1 MKQMKL
7 VQTLPLIMT
16 ADELETMQ
24 RQMPITDPSSQAAE
38 EQLQTLI
45 RNGLL
50 LQIDWSG
57 EEEQH
62 QISRFLQTRAA
73 ALAKGDITLQLE
85 EQRAYAAAENE
96 DLERGDH
103 VPYLLRFFD
112 KRLKKHGYTISLLD
126 CGNDAYYVVLT
137 TVEQAKPLRKAACE
151 FGTFLSL
158 QAKKTKALF
167 TIYCPSCRNMSVW
180 ELPINAPFPA
190 DEQCEEC
197 GTIFSDADG
206 NLLVSYEKDLC

>member
-1 MKQMKL
+1 MKQMKF
-7 VQTLPLIMT
+7 VQKLPHIMT
-16 ADELETMQ
+16 ADELETIQ
-24 RQMPITDPSSQAAE
+24 HLLPKTDPSSQVE
-38 EQLQTLI
+38 EQLHALI

-50 LQIDWSG
+50 LQVDWSG
-57 EEEQH
+57 EEEQN

-73 ALAKGDITLQLE
+73 ALAKEEIKLQLE
-85 EQRAYAAAENE
+85 EKRAYAAVENE
-96 DLERGDH
+96 GLERGDH

-137 TVEQAKPLRKAACE
+137 TVEQAKSLRKAACE
-151 FGTFLSL
+151 FGPFLSL
-158 QAKKTKALF
+158 QAKKTKALI
-167 TIYCPSCRNMSVW
+167 TIYCPSCSDMSVW

-197 GTIFSDADG
+197 GTAFSDEEG
-206 NLLVSYEKDLC
+206 NLLVSHEKDLC

>member
-1 MKQMKL
+1 MKQIKL
-7 VQTLPLIMT
+7 AQTLPLIMT

-24 RQMPITDPSSQAAE
+24 HQLPITEPSSQAE

-50 LQIDWSG
+50 LQVDWSG

-137 TVEQAKPLRKAACE
+137 TAEQAKPLRKAACE
-151 FGTFLSL
+151 LGPFLSL
-158 QAKKTKALF
+158 QAKKTKALI
-167 TIYCPSCRNMSVW
+167 TI
-180 ELPINAPFPA
+180 
-190 DEQCEEC
+190 
-197 GTIFSDADG
+197 
-206 NLLVSYEKDLC
+206 